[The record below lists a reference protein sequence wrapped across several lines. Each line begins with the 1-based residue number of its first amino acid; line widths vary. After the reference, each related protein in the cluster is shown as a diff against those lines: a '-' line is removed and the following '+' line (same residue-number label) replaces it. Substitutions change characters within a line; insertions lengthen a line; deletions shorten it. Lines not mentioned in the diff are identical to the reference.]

1 MIAKEKIGEQ
11 EYYRRQV
18 EKQEEE
24 RRQRN
29 IELHNNIV
37 STIKFIIKSLITILV
52 VCGIIYVIYEKG
64 IIYFAALVITII
76 ILLFLLQWII
86 NIFYGD

>member
-1 MIAKEKIGEQ
+1 MLLKEKIGEQ

>member
-1 MIAKEKIGEQ
+1 MLLKEKIGEQ

-37 STIKFIIKSLITILV
+37 STIKFIIKSLITI
-52 VCGIIYVIYEKG
+52 
-64 IIYFAALVITII
+64 
-76 ILLFLLQWII
+76 
-86 NIFYGD
+86 